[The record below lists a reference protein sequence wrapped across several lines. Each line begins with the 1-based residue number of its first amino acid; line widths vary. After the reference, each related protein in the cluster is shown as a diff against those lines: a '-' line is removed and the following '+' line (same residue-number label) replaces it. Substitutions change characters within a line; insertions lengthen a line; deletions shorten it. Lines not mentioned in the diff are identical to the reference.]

1 VRSLR
6 LVSRASVQDS
16 LCADVLDGLERV
28 GLPAYLVDRH
38 GRIQWINAAASSM
51 FGDVRGRLLSSL
63 AAPDHVQRSRE
74 QLARK
79 IVGGRSRTDF
89 EIDVIDRS
97 GSRTAMS
104 ISSVPVRHGRDVVG
118 VFGVATPSG
127 RRREA
132 AHAAEAELEPSLT
145 PRQRE
150 VLTLL
155 ADGASTEEIATTL
168 ALSEETVR
176 NHIRQLLRR
185 LGVHSR
191 LAAVAYARRHRL
203 L

>member
-1 VRSLR
+1 
-6 LVSRASVQDS
+6 VQDS

-38 GRIQWINAAASSM
+38 GRIQWINGAASSM

-79 IVGGRSRTDF
+79 VVGGRSRTDF
-89 EIDVIDRS
+89 ELDVIDRS
-97 GSRTAMS
+97 GSRTAMA
-104 ISSVPVRHGRDVVG
+104 ISSVPIRRGRDVVG

-127 RRREA
+127 PRGEA
-132 AHAAEAELEPSLT
+132 AGAAEVDPEASLT

-155 ADGASTEEIATTL
+155 ADGASTEEIATAL

>member
-1 VRSLR
+1 
-6 LVSRASVQDS
+6 VQDS

-38 GRIQWINAAASSM
+38 GRIQWINAAASSL

-63 AAPDHVQRSRE
+63 AAPEHVQRSRE

-79 IVGGRSRTDF
+79 VVGGRSRTDF

-97 GSRTAMS
+97 GSRTPMS
-104 ISSVPVRHGRDVVG
+104 ISSVPVRHGGDVVG
-118 VFGVATPSG
+118 VFGVATPSRSPG
-127 RRREA
+127 EA
-132 AHAAEAELEPSLT
+132 ARPAETDPEPGLT

-155 ADGASTEEIATTL
+155 ADGASTEEIAAAL

-191 LAAVAYARRHRL
+191 LAAVAFARRHRL

>member
-1 VRSLR
+1 
-6 LVSRASVQDS
+6 VSRASAQDS

-28 GLPAYLVDRH
+28 GMPAYLVDRH

-79 IVGGRSRTDF
+79 VVGGRSRTDF
-89 EIDVIDRS
+89 EIEVIDRS
-97 GSRTAMS
+97 GSRTALS
-104 ISSVPVRHGRDVVG
+104 VSSVPVRRGRDVVG
-118 VFGVATPSG
+118 VFGVATPS
-127 RRREA
+127 RRPRQDARA
-132 AHAAEAELEPSLT
+132 AGIDPEPSLT

-155 ADGASTEEIATTL
+155 AEGASTEEIAKAL

>member
-1 VRSLR
+1 
-6 LVSRASVQDS
+6 
-16 LCADVLDGLERV
+16 
-28 GLPAYLVDRH
+28 
-38 GRIQWINAAASSM
+38 M

-79 IVGGRSRTDF
+79 VVGGRSRTDF

-104 ISSVPVRHGRDVVG
+104 VSSVPVRHGGDVVG
-118 VFGVATPSG
+118 VFGVATPSKRG
-127 RRREA
+127 NETAR
-132 AHAAEAELEPSLT
+132 AAEIDREPGLT

-155 ADGASTEEIATTL
+155 ADGASTEEIATAL